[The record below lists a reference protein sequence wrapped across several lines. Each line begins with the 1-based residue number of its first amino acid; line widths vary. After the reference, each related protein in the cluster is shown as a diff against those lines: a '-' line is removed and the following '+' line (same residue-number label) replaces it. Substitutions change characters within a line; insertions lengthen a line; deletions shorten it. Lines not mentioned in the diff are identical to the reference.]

1 MAAKLPTRAST
12 FELTLV
18 LALTLAFELE
28 LARLEVDFDVWLG
41 VEVKVRETQTQTQ
54 MGAKSLM
61 KPQTCAIK
69 AMRLS
74 PAAAALLATDAAKVS
89 SKSVSLLVVAVVW
102 LWLCLADC
110 CFVRECYFLD

>member
-28 LARLEVDFDVWLG
+28 LELARLEVDFDVWLG
-41 VEVKVRETQTQTQ
+41 VEVKVRETQTQ

-69 AMRLS
+69 TMRLS